1 MPFSSIFAHSEQS
14 KTRGG
19 ETRLALET
27 VTGYV
32 LNYLVRVCS
41 ERILALV

>member
-1 MPFSSIFAHSEQS
+1 M
-14 KTRGG
+14 
-19 ETRLALET
+19 LALET

-41 ERILALV
+41 EHILALALAFWQSSSS